1 MSTTIT
7 ITLAGKPCFKHSTN
21 RRMTEEEIHE
31 VVLEGLIGIDEAKA
45 EINIFHEF

>member
-7 ITLAGKPCFKHSTN
+7 ITLNGKPHFKQSIN

-31 VVLEGLIGIDEAKA
+31 VVQDGLIGINPEQA
-45 EINIFHEF
+45 EINIYHEF

>member
-7 ITLAGKPCFKHSTN
+7 ITLAGKPCFKHTIN

-45 EINIFHEF
+45 EVNIYHHF

>member
-7 ITLAGKPCFKHSTN
+7 ITLAGKPCFQNTIN

-31 VVLEGLIGIDEAKA
+31 VVLEGLIGIDEEQA